1 MAVLWRVRH
10 EAEKEREEKGLQR
23 LYFWENFIDTV
34 SWGK

>member
-10 EAEKEREEKGLQR
+10 EAEKEREEIGLR
-23 LYFWENFIDTV
+23 DCTWENFIDTV